1 MAFYHPTHIFSK
13 TLQLCAAVSSIG
25 GLYQGSNHH
34 IYVYNMDDNVP
45 FVECLCDC
53 LRKTSTITE
62 IGIDCSSVPA
72 GVVSRLFQ
80 TLQTNTS
87 IRSIFMYPYDAFHNA
102 TGVPERFFS
111 GEIETALISALRL
124 NSSRSDI
131 PPSTWDPA
139 LVPIVERVPLY
150 PPPSML
156 EFILTLEYDEITSK
170 KNKNV
175 S

>member
-1 MAFYHPTHIFSK
+1 MAFYHPTHILSGN
-13 TLQLCAAVSSIG
+13 LQFCVAISTIR
-25 GLYQGSNHH
+25 GLYRGINHR
-34 IYVYNMDDNVP
+34 IYVNNMDDKTP
-45 FVECLCDC
+45 FVSHLCDC
-53 LRKTSTITE
+53 LRKTSTITA

-87 IRSIFMYPYDAFHNA
+87 IESIFLYPHDSFLKA
-102 TGVPERFFS
+102 TGIPERFFS

-131 PPSTWDPA
+131 PPSTWDSA
-139 LVPIVERVPLY
+139 LAPIVERVPLY